1 MGTKDELFKIFLL
14 NEQQWI
20 SGSQLSGALKDQSRK
35 HLERRRCPAQTRTSD

>member
-20 SGSQLSGALKDQSRK
+20 SGS
-35 HLERRRCPAQTRTSD
+35 ERLAIDI